1 MAGQCVEKI
10 PHEACGSRDGLQTF
24 EENGEY
30 NGYCYS
36 CSTYVPNPYGDVSPA
51 DRPKPK
57 ARSEAEIAAEVAWI
71 TANLGTMDLSTR
83 GLKQEYLE
91 HYGVKVGMDQVFG
104 KEPSEVYFPVRDAN
118 GKLLAYK
125 TRLLKEK
132 KMWHVGPGKE
142 GVMFGWKEALATGGK
157 MLFITEGEYDAIAL
171 FQVLKESAK
180 GTKYE
185 DYDPAVVSL
194 RKGATG
200 VKKELA
206 AQAQEIRANF
216 KEVVLVFD
224 QDEHG
229 QEAVHAAMAI
239 LPMARKCGDLP
250 AKDANECLLEGRSKA
265 LKAAVMFKHETPANT
280 RLVDLTSFVEA
291 GRSPPEMG
299 MSWPWEGLTKLTRG
313 IRYGETIYIG
323 AGVKMGKS
331 ELVNSLATHFILE
344 HNVPVFMA
352 KPEES
357 NLKTMKLLLGKVA
370 GKVFHDPE
378 IEWDDEMFRAYDA
391 AAKRIRPGM
400 VYGLDM
406 YQTLDYQRLRQ
417 EIVLAR
423 SRGVRAVFVD
433 PITNLTNGIS
443 AADANTKLQEIAQ
456 DLAALAKDEQ
466 MVIFLFCHLKA
477 PDSGEPHERGG
488 KVYSSQFAGSRAMMR
503 SCNLMLG
510 LEGNKDPDL
519 DMYERNTRRLI
530 ILEDRE
536 FGVTGSVKLYWD
548 HNTGLFNEVKGI

>member
-1 MAGQCVEKI
+1 MAGQCVEKL
-10 PHEACGSRDGLQTF
+10 PHEECGSRDGLQVF

-36 CSTYVPNPYGDVSPA
+36 CDTYVADPYGDK
-51 DRPKPK
+51 PKPQPK
-57 ARSEAEIAAEVAWI
+57 VRDPKDVEAEIEEI
-71 TANLGTMDLSTR
+71 FQLPSLDLPTR
-83 GLKQEYLE
+83 GLKAEYLE
-91 HYGVKVGMDQVFG
+91 HYGVKVGVSEQDGETPAIVF
-104 KEPSEVYFPVRDAN
+104 FPVRNAQGN
-118 GKLLAYK
+118 LLAYK
-125 TRLLKEK
+125 ARLLAEK

-142 GVMFGWKEALATGGK
+142 GVLFGWKEALSTGAK
-157 MLFITEGEYDAIAL
+157 TLFITEGEYDAIAL
-171 FQVLKESAK
+171 FQVLKDSNK

-185 DYDPAVVSL
+185 EFDPAVVSL

-206 AQAQEIRANF
+206 SQMQEIRANF

-224 QDEHG
+224 QDEPG

-250 AKDANECLLEGRSKA
+250 AKDANECLIEGRSKA
-265 LKAAVMFKHETPANT
+265 LKAQVMFKAETPANT

-291 GRSPPEMG
+291 GRTPPEMG

-357 NLKTMKLLLGKVA
+357 NAKTMKLLLGKVA
-370 GKVFHDPE
+370 GKIFHDPE
-378 IEWDDEMFRAYDA
+378 IEWDEEMFRAYDDA
-391 AAKRIRPGM
+391 ARRIKPGM
-400 VYGLDM
+400 VFGLDM

-477 PDSGEPHERGG
+477 PEYGEPHERGG
-488 KVYSSQFAGSRAMMR
+488 KVYSAQFAGSRAMMR

-510 LEGNKDPDL
+510 LQGNKDPDL
-519 DMYERNTRRLI
+519 DLYERNTRSLI

-536 FGVTGSVKLYWD
+536 FGVTGQVKLYWD
-548 HNTGLFNEVKGI
+548 HNTGLFNEVKI

>member
-1 MAGQCVEKI
+1 MAGQCVEKL
-10 PHEACGSRDGLQTF
+10 PHECGSRDGLQVF

-36 CSTYVPNPYGDVSPA
+36 CDTYVGDPYGDKPA
-51 DRPKPK
+51 GYKPPEAKRP
-57 ARSEAEIAAEVAWI
+57 SEAEVLAEI
-71 TANLGTMDLSTR
+71 DFISGLGAMDLPTR
-83 GLKQEYLE
+83 GLKQEYLN
-91 HYGVKVGMDQVFG
+91 HYGVKVGVSEEDGTTPAIVF
-104 KEPSEVYFPVRDAN
+104 FPVRSSRGD
-118 GKLLAYK
+118 LLAYK
-125 TRLLKEK
+125 ARLLAEK

-142 GVMFGWKEALATGGK
+142 GVLFGWKEALGTGAK
-157 MLFITEGEYDAIAL
+157 TLYITEGEYDAIAL
-171 FQVLKESAK
+171 FQVLKESNK

-185 DYDPAVVSL
+185 EFDPAVVSL

-206 AQAQEIRANF
+206 AQMQEIRANF

-224 QDEHG
+224 QDEPG

-265 LKAAVMFKHETPANT
+265 LKAQVMFKAETPANT

-291 GRSPPEMG
+291 GRTPPEMG
-299 MSWPWEGLTKLTRG
+299 LSWPWEGLTKLTRG

-331 ELVNSLATHFILE
+331 ELVNTLATHFILE
-344 HNVPVFMA
+344 HDVPVFMA

-357 NLKTMKLLLGKVA
+357 NMKTMKLLLGKVA
-370 GKVFHDPE
+370 GKIFHDPD
-378 IEWDDEMFRAYDA
+378 IEWDEEMFRAYDA
-391 AAKRIRPGM
+391 AARRIKPGM
-400 VYGLDM
+400 VFGLDM

-456 DLAALAKDEQ
+456 DLAALAKDEE

-477 PDSGEPHERGG
+477 PDYGEPHERGG
-488 KVYSSQFAGSRAMMR
+488 KVYSAQFAGSRAMMR

-510 LEGNKDPDL
+510 LQGNKDPDL
-519 DMYERNTRRLI
+519 ELYERNTRELI

-548 HNTGLFNEVKGI
+548 HKTGMFNEIRAGK